1 MIKGIGVDIIEV
13 SRIKSS
19 VEKYGDRFLNRIF
32 TKKELEYCQA
42 HKAIRFPE
50 LAVRFAAKEAYSKAN
65 GSGIVADLTWK
76 EIEII
81 NDSKGKPHIYL
92 NGKLAKNVQVSLSHE
107 KNSAIAFVVIS
118 DI

>member
-1 MIKGIGVDIIEV
+1 MIKGIGVDIIETT
-13 SRIKSS
+13 RIKEA
-19 VEKYGDRFLNRIF
+19 VEKFGDRFLKRIF
-32 TKKELEYCQA
+32 TDKELDYCQA
-42 HKAIRFPE
+42 RLGE

-65 GSGIVADLTWK
+65 GSGIVADLSWK
-76 EIEII
+76 NIEII
-81 NDSKGKPHIYL
+81 NDNSGRPHIYL